1 VTVPAS
7 RGVVLRLDAA
17 PKLTLLPLPLL
28 LGRLALLTTP
38 AGDLA
43 AALENLIG
51 EDPLLSVLPPSAA
64 SIQDEH
70 LHDEEFW
77 EHLAAPTTLEEHLA
91 LQLPLIPEADILGE
105 NAAEKLSLCLDGRGY
120 LAAPPEELA
129 RMLGVN
135 QKDFEALL
143 LRLRE
148 TVEPPGLFAP
158 DLAECLLL
166 QLRRTFPG
174 ASDPPLLLRFGR
186 EELER
191 RDWHSLQ
198 KRLGWEK
205 KRIEEA
211 LGILRRLDPHPGS
224 SFCRPHFILPELEL
238 RFDRK
243 GTLSVRLLR
252 ENLPRL
258 TLDMGMARAATGK
271 TASLPRCTR
280 SALGALAARY
290 RTKLRLGFLLGE
302 RQERF
307 LRGEVDTPE
316 PMTLSE
322 AASLSG
328 LAPSTVQRTASSTW
342 ASTPRGTRLL
352 AALLAR
358 GTAARPDLT
367 VAALRGAIRRGWEEG
382 KSDAALAREL
392 GVPPRTVTWHR
403 RELGLPRRKR
413 A

>member
-7 RGVVLRLDAA
+7 GKALRLDAT

-43 AALENLIG
+43 AALENLVG

-77 EHLAAPTTLEEHLA
+77 EHIAAPTTLEEHLA
-91 LQLPLIPEADILGE
+91 LQLPLIPEVNLLGE
-105 NAAEKLSLCLDGRGY
+105 NAPEKLSLCLDGRGY

-129 RMLGVN
+129 RTLGVN
-135 QKDFEALL
+135 RKDFEALL

-148 TVEPPGLFAP
+148 TVEPPGLFAT

-166 QLRRTFPG
+166 QLRRTFPD
-174 ASDPPLLLRFGR
+174 ASDPPLLLLFGR

-198 KRLGWEK
+198 KRLGWGK

-224 SFCRPHFILPELEL
+224 SFCRPHFVLPELEL
-238 RFDRK
+238 RFDRE
-243 GTLSVRLLR
+243 GVLSVRLLR

-258 TLDMGMARAATGK
+258 ILDTNMATATGK
-271 TASLPRCTR
+271 TARLPRCTR
-280 SALGALAARY
+280 SALGALAARH

-302 RQERF
+302 RQRRF
-307 LRGEVDTPE
+307 LRGEADVPE

-342 ASTPRGTRLL
+342 VSTPRGTRLL

-413 A
+413 T

>member
-1 VTVPAS
+1 MTVPAS
-7 RGVVLRLDAA
+7 GKALRLNAT

-43 AALENLIG
+43 AALENLVG

-77 EHLAAPTTLEEHLA
+77 EHIAAPTTLEEHLA
-91 LQLPLIPEADILGE
+91 LQLPLIPEANLLGE

-129 RMLGVN
+129 RTLGVN
-135 QKDFEALL
+135 RKDFEALL

-166 QLRRTFPG
+166 QLRRTFPD
-174 ASDPPLLLRFGR
+174 ASDPPLLLLFGR

-198 KRLGWEK
+198 KRLGWGK

-238 RFDRK
+238 RFDRE
-243 GTLSVRLLR
+243 GVLSVRLLR

-258 TLDMGMARAATGK
+258 ILDMDMATGK

-280 SALGALAARY
+280 STLGALAARH

-302 RQERF
+302 RQRRF
-307 LRGEVDTPE
+307 LRGEADVPE

-342 ASTPRGTRLL
+342 VSTPRGTRLL

-367 VAALRGAIRRGWEEG
+367 VAALRGTIRRGWEEG
-382 KSDAALAREL
+382 KSDATLAREL

-403 RELGLPRRKR
+403 RELGLPRKKR
-413 A
+413 T

>member
-1 VTVPAS
+1 MTVPAS
-7 RGVVLRLDAA
+7 GKALRLDAT

-43 AALENLIG
+43 AALENLVG
-51 EDPLLSVLPPSAA
+51 EDPLLSVLPPSAT

-77 EHLAAPTTLEEHLA
+77 EHIAAPTTLEEHLA
-91 LQLPLIPEADILGE
+91 LQLPLIPEANLLGE

-129 RMLGVN
+129 RTLGVN

-166 QLRRTFPG
+166 QLRRTFPD
-174 ASDPPLLLRFGR
+174 ASDPPLLLLFGR

-198 KRLGWEK
+198 KRLGWGE

-238 RFDRK
+238 RFDRE
-243 GTLSVRLLR
+243 GVLSVRLLR
-252 ENLPRL
+252 DNLPRL
-258 TLDMGMARAATGK
+258 ILDMDMATGK
-271 TASLPRCTR
+271 TASLPRRTR
-280 SALGALAARY
+280 STLGALAARH

-302 RQERF
+302 RQRRF
-307 LRGEVDTPE
+307 LRGEADVPE

-342 ASTPRGTRLL
+342 VSTPRGTRLL

-367 VAALRGAIRRGWEEG
+367 VAALRGTIRRGWEEG
-382 KSDAALAREL
+382 KRDATLAREL

-403 RELGLPRRKR
+403 RELGLPRKKR
-413 A
+413 T

>member
-1 VTVPAS
+1 MAAS
-7 RGVVLRLDAA
+7 ENALRLDAT

-38 AGDLA
+38 TGDLA
-43 AALENLIG
+43 AALENLVR
-51 EDPLLSVLPPSAA
+51 EDPFLSVLPPSAA

-77 EHLAAPTTLEEHLA
+77 EHLAAPTSLEEHLA
-91 LQLPLIPEADILGE
+91 LQLPLIPGTNLLGE
-105 NAAEKLSLCLDGRGY
+105 NAAEKLALCLDSRGY

-129 RMLGVN
+129 RALGVN
-135 QKDFEALL
+135 RKDFDALL

-148 TVEPPGLFAP
+148 TVEPPGLFAS

-166 QLRRTFPG
+166 QLHRTFPD
-174 ASDPPLLLRFGR
+174 ASDPPLLLLFGR

-191 RDWHSLQ
+191 QDWYSLQ
-198 KRLGWEK
+198 KHLGWEK
-205 KRIEEA
+205 KRIEKA
-211 LGILRRLDPHPGS
+211 LEILRRLDPHPGS
-224 SFCRPHFILPELEL
+224 AFCRPHFILPELEL
-238 RFDRK
+238 RFDRD
-243 GTLSVRLLR
+243 GVLSVRLLR

-258 TLDMGMARAATGK
+258 ILDRDMATGK
-271 TASLPRCTR
+271 RASLPHCTR

-290 RTKLRLGFLLGE
+290 RTKLRLGFLLGK
-302 RQERF
+302 RQGRF
-307 LRGEVDTPE
+307 LRGEADVLE
-316 PMTLSE
+316 PITLSE

-352 AALLAR
+352 ATLLAR

-367 VAALRGAIRRGWEEG
+367 VAALRSAIRRGWEEG
-382 KSDAALAREL
+382 KSDAALAREM

-403 RELGLPRRKR
+403 QKLGLPRRKR
-413 A
+413 P